1 MLDTTNYD
9 RLRSL
14 KDLSYSDH
22 DIATLQSG
30 KQSVIDSRHELEQVS
45 AQLEEVMSG
54 EALHA
59 AQQELSELNEGLA
72 KKEHLIDA
80 FIEHHDRARESM
92 RRALAAYEELPEQ
105 LVDPHTELWVR
116 NERRLFVEDY
126 YVTPEAYLTALRE
139 QANRKREQAAAAA
152 LTTMNT
158 EIAAQTE
165 SLATERGD
173 KSSPGSPTPEAS
185 SNYGN
190 IALGAA
196 AGTVAGAS
204 ALAAARRGL
213 FGSISAQA
221 GATAG
226 AGGAALSG
234 AAGVYRRPPASGP
247 GSRHEP
253 VNDPQALR
261 HLDLYKTPLNPRM
274 SSDGPIGGY
283 LPAQVTD
290 GTDPRWS
297 SEADRSAVPSARTS
311 MSAGILGGVGGA
323 VGAGSMSLI
332 NRSQAGTAPGRE
344 LFGGNLPLRTGS
356 TSAGGLSTATSI
368 SGLTGSAHSTA
379 SGGMSATASSATGA
393 ANAPRPFGVLGPGGR
408 ITPTVGAP
416 GGISPAGAG
425 SVGAG
430 GVNPAGAGGAAAGG
444 LRSFAASGT
453 PGAGA
458 GTPGSGPAA
467 GTPGAP
473 GAYAPGAAGN
483 SSDRKNGKD
492 RVGYQVVRVRDDER
506 RPFTPS
512 EGAGP
517 GNSASMKPIVREDTD
532 DSWE

>member
-30 KQSVIDSRHELEQVS
+30 KQSVIASRHELEQVS
-45 AQLEEVMSG
+45 TQLEEVMSG

-59 AQQELSELNEGLA
+59 AQQELSALNKGLA
-72 KKEHLIDA
+72 EKERLIDA

-92 RRALAAYEELPEQ
+92 RRALAAYEELPER

-126 YVTPEAYLTALRE
+126 YVTPEAYLTVLRE
-139 QANRKREQAAAAA
+139 QANRKREHAAAAA
-152 LTTMNT
+152 LAAMNT
-158 EIAAQTE
+158 EIAAHTK
-165 SLATERGD
+165 SLAEANGD
-173 KSSPGSPTPEAS
+173 IRELPNTPADS
-185 SNYGN
+185 TPLSGN
-190 IALGAA
+190 TALGAV
-196 AGTVAGAS
+196 AGGVAGAS
-204 ALAAARRGL
+204 ALAGARRGL
-213 FGSISAQA
+213 FGSIAAQA
-221 GATAG
+221 GAAAG
-226 AGGAALSG
+226 AGGAALAG

-247 GSRHEP
+247 GSRYEP

-290 GTDPRWS
+290 GSDPRWS
-297 SEADRSAVPSARTS
+297 SEAARSAAASSARAS
-311 MSAGILGGVGGA
+311 MGAGLLGGVGGA
-323 VGAGSMSLI
+323 VGAGTMNLI
-332 NRSQAGTAPGRE
+332 SRSQATPVPGRDF
-344 LFGGNLPLRTGS
+344 FGVNPALRTGS
-356 TSAGGLSTATSI
+356 ASAGSISTATNISGLNGSAASATSGGLSGAPAS
-368 SGLTGSAHSTA
+368 A
-379 SGGMSATASSATGA
+379 SGAAGA
-393 ANAPRPFGVLGPGGR
+393 ARPFAVP
-408 ITPTVGAP
+408 
-416 GGISPAGAG
+416 
-425 SVGAG
+425 GAG
-430 GVNPAGAGGAAAGG
+430 GGIGATPGTPSAVNPAGAGSAAGG
-444 LRSFAASGT
+444 VRSFTA
-453 PGAGA
+453 PGVAGA
-458 GTPGSGPAA
+458 GTGAPGSGPAA

-506 RPFTPS
+506 RPFTLS